1 MTNDNRLPWVICLV
15 LGTGCAAVMAALVR
29 SQAEVASLE
38 ARLAIAERAQG
49 DGTPAGRDGERRG
62 RLRGD
67 RWFGARGAR
76 AHRADVAE
84 AGSGENPEGTHRDG
98 ATVDDEAIR
107 SDRGAETR
115 AARVLE
121 ALERAMAQLELDPET
136 ADAVREIYEESFE
149 AGAGIRAEVRAGDR
163 DEESGRGAHQDIR
176 DTARDQLESLL
187 EPEELRVIR
196 RAVRRGGRGR
206 L

>member
-1 MTNDNRLPWVICLV
+1 MSVDNRLPWGICVV
-15 LGTGCAAVMAALVR
+15 LGTGCAVLVAALVR

-38 ARLAIAERAQG
+38 KRLAEAERAP
-49 DGTPAGRDGERRG
+49 DAMVPVGRDGTGRS
-62 RLRGD
+62 RLRGT
-67 RWFGARGAR
+67 RLLGARRIGSRRAGA
-76 AHRADVAE
+76 AE
-84 AGSGENPEGTHRDG
+84 PETGEKREGLHVDG
-98 ATVDDEAIR
+98 ATVDVEAMR

-115 AARVLE
+115 AARVLD
-121 ALERAMAQLELDPET
+121 ALEQAMADLELDPET
-136 ADAVREIYEESFE
+136 ADLVREIYEDSFE
-149 AGAGIRAEVRAGDR
+149 AGAGIRAEVRAGER
-163 DEESGRGAHQDIR
+163 NEESGRVAHQDIR